1 MAVSAPAG
9 PGRVV
14 EVVDAPRTRVR
25 RPGDLVGFVVALA
38 GIAVVLVL
46 AVYAHG
52 TTEGVTE
59 DVQSAFA
66 RILRGLVQVPL
77 GLLQAVVTLVLPWIV
92 LVERVLHKAYR
103 QVVEALA
110 AGLLG
115 AVAAALAMTWI
126 ATSAP
131 ESLAQGFT
139 ITTAGVTTVGMS
151 PYACGFAAFLTAAG
165 SRTQRRSVAWSWNL
179 LWFTLLI
186 AVITNDLTLPGA
198 LVTVLIGRAV
208 GLGVRYASG
217 VYNERAYGV
226 ALVEGV
232 RRAGLDPVRV
242 VRVGAISAT
251 TPPRTT
257 LARTS
262 APIGYTEQGLQV
274 GRGGAVGPVV
284 AEGGVAEGGVVEQAV
299 AEYAVIEGTAD
310 DGAAPARSDLASAD
324 LASADLASAD
334 FTSADTHGADPAV
347 GYHDGARLAWAPTAD
362 DAAHVI
368 ASAAAPS
375 TLALERPGQ
384 GRVYAVTDAAGQRW
398 DVVALDGDR
407 QVIGVLASVWS
418 AIRLRGIERRTVVS
432 LRQAAERAALLAYA
446 ATAAGVRTP
455 GLVGLAEIEDSVVL
469 AHEHVADAVPFT
481 DLEPDAITDQ
491 VLADAWAQLRRAH
504 AAGLAHRDLTSDIIL
519 VRDGQVWIAGWTNGD
534 VVSSELA
541 RRLDIAQMLAVLA
554 LRVGAP
560 RAVASAAE
568 VLEPEL
574 LGAIA
579 PLLQPVALPQQTRV
593 LARGHKSLLGEVR
606 ASLIELMPPAAEAEP
621 VQLARFA
628 PRTVVTTTIAVA
640 AVWVVL
646 STLNIGQLTE
656 AVAEANPMWAA
667 VAFGLGLLTYV
678 GAALSLIAF
687 APVRLSLWRT
697 TLVQAAS
704 SVVALVTPAGVG
716 PAALNLRYL
725 NRRKVDTP
733 LAVASVALIQV
744 SQFVTTIALLLLIA
758 AVTGTSGAFHV
769 PGATALIVMG
779 AVVAVIGGAL
789 AIPTVRRWAW
799 ARSAPTLRQ
808 VWPRV
813 LWVVGQPGRL
823 GLGLLGNVIMTGGF
837 IAAFAASLAAFGQ
850 SVPPTQLAIIYL
862 GGTALGSAV
871 PTPGGLGTVEL
882 ALSGGLTAAGIP
894 AAVAASIA
902 VLFRLLTFW
911 ARIPVGWV
919 AMRYLQRKNDL

>member
-1 MAVSAPAG
+1 MAVSAPAA

-66 RILRGLVQVPL
+66 RILRGLVQIPL
-77 GLLQAVVTLVLPWIV
+77 GLLQIVVTLVLPWIV

-115 AVAAALAMTWI
+115 GVAAALAMTWI

-131 ESLAQGFT
+131 ASLAQGFT

-179 LWFTLLI
+179 LWFTLLT

-208 GLGVRYASG
+208 GLGVRYGSG

-251 TPPRTT
+251 SPPRTT

-262 APIGYTEQGLQV
+262 APIGYAEHGLQV

-284 AEGGVAEGGVVEQAV
+284 AEGDAVVAEGDAIEHAVVESR
-299 AEYAVIEGTAD
+299 AD
-310 DGAAPARSDLASAD
+310 DGAAP
-324 LASADLASAD
+324 
-334 FTSADTHGADPAV
+334 PV
-347 GYHDGARLAWAPTAD
+347 GYHDGAPLTRAPTAD
-362 DAAHVI
+362 DAARVI

-384 GRVYAVTDAAGQRW
+384 GRVYAVTDVAGGRW

-407 QVIGVLASVWS
+407 QVIGALASVWS
-418 AIRLRGIERRTVVS
+418 AIRLRGLERRTVVS

-446 ATAAGVRTP
+446 ATAAGVRSP

-469 AHEHVADAVPFT
+469 AHEHVTDAVPFT
-481 DLEPDAITDQ
+481 DLDPDAITDQ
-491 VLADAWAQLRRAH
+491 VLADAWAQLRCAH
-504 AAGLAHRDLTSDIIL
+504 AAGLAHRDLTSDVIL

-534 VVSSELA
+534 VASSELA

-554 LRVGAP
+554 LRVGPP

-568 VLEPEL
+568 VLQPEL

-593 LARGHKSLLGEVR
+593 LARGRKGLLEEVR

-621 VQLARFA
+621 VQLARFS

-646 STLNIGQLTE
+646 STLNIGQLTD
-656 AVAEANPMWAA
+656 AVAQANPMWAA
-667 VAFGLGLLTYV
+667 VAFALGLFTYV

-687 APVRLSLWRT
+687 APVRLGLWRT

-744 SQFVTTIALLLLIA
+744 SQFVVTIAMLLLIA
-758 AVTGTSGAFHV
+758 AVTGTSGAFKV

-779 AVVAVIGGAL
+779 AIVAVVGGAL
-789 AIPTVRRWAW
+789 AIPSVRRWAW

-911 ARIPVGWV
+911 ARIPVGWA

>member
-1 MAVSAPAG
+1 MSVPPPRLAAMAVSAPAG

-52 TTEGVTE
+52 TTQGVTE

-77 GLLQAVVTLVLPWIV
+77 GLLQVVVTLVLPWIV

-103 QVVEALA
+103 QMVEALA

-115 AVAAALAMTWI
+115 AVAAALTMTWI
-126 ATSAP
+126 ASSAP

-179 LWFTLLI
+179 LWFTLLV

-226 ALVEGV
+226 ALVEGI

-257 LARTS
+257 HARTS
-262 APIGYTEQGLQV
+262 APIGYTEHGLQV

-284 AEGGVAEGGVVEQAV
+284 AEGGPDLA
-299 AEYAVIEGTAD
+299 TAD
-310 DGAAPARSDLASAD
+310 LTSAD
-324 LASADLASAD
+324 LTSADL
-334 FTSADTHGADPAV
+334 TSAGSDGDVPAV
-347 GYHDGARLAWAPTAD
+347 GYHDGDHLTWAPTDD

-384 GRVYAVTDAAGQRW
+384 GRVYAVTDAAGERW

-418 AIRLRGIERRTVVS
+418 AIRLRGLERRTVVS

-469 AHEHVADAVPFT
+469 AHEHVADAVPVT
-481 DLEPDAITDQ
+481 DLDPDAITDQ

-504 AAGLAHRDLTSDIIL
+504 AAGLAHRDLTSDVIL

-534 VVSSELA
+534 VASSELA
-541 RRLDIAQMLAVLA
+541 RRLDIAQLLAVLA

-560 RAVASAAE
+560 RAVASAAQ

-606 ASLIELMPPAAEAEP
+606 ASLIELMPPAAEAQP
-621 VQLARFA
+621 VQLARFS

-656 AVAEANPMWAA
+656 AVAQANPVWAA
-667 VAFGLGLLTYV
+667 VAFGLGLVTYV

-687 APVRLSLWRT
+687 APVRLGLWRT

-744 SQFVTTIALLLLIA
+744 AQFVTTIALLLLIA

-769 PGATALIVMG
+769 PGAAALVVMG
-779 AVVAVIGGAL
+779 AIVAVVGGAL
-789 AIPTVRRWAW
+789 AIPRVRRWVW
-799 ARSAPTLRQ
+799 ARSEPTLRQ

-823 GLGLLGNVIMTGGF
+823 GLGLLGNVLMTGGF

-850 SVPPTQLAIIYL
+850 SVPPMQLAIIYL